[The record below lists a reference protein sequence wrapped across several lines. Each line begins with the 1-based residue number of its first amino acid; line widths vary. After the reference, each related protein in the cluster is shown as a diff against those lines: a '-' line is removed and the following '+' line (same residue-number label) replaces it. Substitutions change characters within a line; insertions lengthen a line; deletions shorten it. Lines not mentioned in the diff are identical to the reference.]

1 MKLLLDT
8 HIFLWFISGN
18 ERLSQKYFQE
28 ISNLDNEV
36 FVSVI
41 SIWEC
46 TIKYQLGKLPL
57 PKSPEIYLP
66 QQRKRHYFDSL
77 TIDENTIAQLVKL
90 PSLHRDPFDR
100 LLMCQALEHDLV
112 MLTEDKAVL
121 AYSMIN
127 FLS

>member
-18 ERLSQKYFQE
+18 ERLSEKYRQE

-46 TIKYQLGKLPL
+46 TIKYQHKF
-57 PKSPEIYLP
+57 
-66 QQRKRHYFDSL
+66 QTRKVFD
-77 TIDENTIAQLVKL
+77 K
-90 PSLHRDPFDR
+90 
-100 LLMCQALEHDLV
+100 
-112 MLTEDKAVL
+112 
-121 AYSMIN
+121 
-127 FLS
+127 

>member
-18 ERLSQKYFQE
+18 ERLSEKYRQE

-46 TIKYQLGKLPL
+46 TIKYQLDKLPF
-57 PKSPEIYLP
+57 PESPEIYLP
-66 QQRKRHYFDSL
+66 TQRKRHSFDSL
-77 TIDENTIAQLVKL
+77 TIDENTIAQLIKL

-100 LLMCQALEHDLV
+100 LLMCQSLENDLV
-112 MLTEDKAVL
+112 MVTEDKTVL
-121 AYSMIN
+121 AYSIVN